1 MKPFGMKEVNLVMNH
16 SKFGTEHAREIRL
29 KCGVGFDKLETAT
42 EHHRLAGRF
51 DKAEFDKKESS
62 IMEIL
67 NPVEV
72 RVLGSLI
79 EKEITTP
86 EYYPLTLN
94 ALTNA
99 CNQISNREPVVSFD
113 EKTVVRAIES
123 LREKRLVWM
132 VTGSGRVP
140 KYEHRLTEAL
150 NLAEQ
155 EVAVLCV
162 LMLRGPQTAGEI
174 RGRTGRL
181 YEFQE
186 LSEVELTLQALMSAE
201 PQPLVAKLPRQAGM
215 KEPRYAHLLSGEVQ
229 VEEHEAAPRLEP
241 AALEVRAENE
251 RMAKLEEVIESL
263 RQELAELKQ
272 QFLDFRKQ
280 FE

>member
-1 MKPFGMKEVNLVMNH
+1 
-16 SKFGTEHAREIRL
+16 
-29 KCGVGFDKLETAT
+29 
-42 EHHRLAGRF
+42 
-51 DKAEFDKKESS
+51 
-62 IMEIL
+62 MEIL

-79 EKEITTP
+79 EKQVTTP

-99 CNQISNREPVVSFD
+99 CNQISNRDPVVSFD

-123 LREKRLVWM
+123 LREKQLAWM

-140 KYEHRLTEAL
+140 KYEHRLAEAL

-155 EVAVLCV
+155 EIAVLCV
-162 LMLRGPQTAGEI
+162 LMLRGPQTTGEI

-186 LSEVELTLQALMSAE
+186 LSEVELTLQALMSAD
-201 PQPLVAKLPRQAGM
+201 PQPLVVKLPRQAGM
-215 KEPRYAHLLSGEVQ
+215 KESRYAHLLAGEVQ

-251 RMAKLEEVIESL
+251 RIARLEETVERL
-263 RQELAELKQ
+263 GQEFTELKQ
-272 QFLDFRKQ
+272 QFLDFKKQ